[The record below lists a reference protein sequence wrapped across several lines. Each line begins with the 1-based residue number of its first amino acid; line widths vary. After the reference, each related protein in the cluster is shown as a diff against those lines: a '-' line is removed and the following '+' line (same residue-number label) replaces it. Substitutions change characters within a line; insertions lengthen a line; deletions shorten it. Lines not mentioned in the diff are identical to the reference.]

1 MKNNLRLNKTAVTQ
15 PTVKPH
21 RCIKLGLDVHAESIR
36 VVRMLDA
43 ATPQPAQKMTQP
55 DFLKWVQKQLALADE
70 VYSCYEAGPMGFG
83 LHRKLIAMGIRNVV
97 VRPQCLDDFMARMK
111 TDKIDALGLAKRL
124 DFYVQGN
131 RTALAVIR
139 VPSEKEEQERALS
152 RQREQLVRTTKQL
165 AAQGRS
171 LMLYQGFRVI
181 GVWWRRQWPE
191 LCRRLPEW
199 LVQRLEVFR
208 GVLLVLDKQV
218 NALTTQL
225 ETAAPSGLPYGLGP
239 LSFEV
244 IRREIGDWK
253 RFKNRRQVGSF
264 TGLCSGVSSSGN
276 KRRTLSINKCG
287 NPRLRSA
294 LVVAAWRFLQ
304 YQPQSRLLQKWKHVL
319 LTRRQG
325 GSSKKRAI
333 VAVARQLMVDLWRWQ
348 TDRIKPKELAW
359 RMAA

>member
-1 MKNNLRLNKTAVTQ
+1 MKNNLCLNKTAVTQ

-55 DFLKWVQKQLALADE
+55 DFLKWVKKQLALADE

-83 LHRKLIAMGIRNVV
+83 LHRKLIAMGVRNVV
-97 VRPQCLDDFMARMK
+97 VRPQCLDDFLARMK

-181 GVWWRRQWPE
+181 GVWWRRQWSE
-191 LCRRLPEW
+191 LSRRLPEW
-199 LVQRLEVFR
+199 LIQRLEVFR
-208 GVLLVLDKQV
+208 AVLLVLDKQV

-253 RFKNRRQVGSF
+253 RFKQSAASRKLYRPVFGRFEQRQQATHAVHQQMWQSTIALGAGRG
-264 TGLCSGVSSSGN
+264 GLAFSTVS
-276 KRRTLSINKCG
+276 T
-287 NPRLRSA
+287 
-294 LVVAAWRFLQ
+294 
-304 YQPQSRLLQKWKHVL
+304 
-319 LTRRQG
+319 
-325 GSSKKRAI
+325 
-333 VAVARQLMVDLWRWQ
+333 AVASAAKMEACSIDTAQRQFVQETCDSGRG
-348 TDRIKPKELAW
+348 TPTHG
-359 RMAA
+359 